1 MLRRRCTP
9 LLCCLVWCIHGVSS
23 FCAPWCNAW
32 TCQDPNCGACGPDH
46 GCKSRDSSATAA
58 ATNCAN
64 WCNMYTCTDSQCA
77 DCDKNNC
84 GAAAV
89 KAQQKSPPSAPT
101 PPPHPAVPPAR
112 DLSQGESDYWAY
124 GTSIYTNAWSSD
136 GHPTRLRIKGVSW
149 FGMEGPICHPGGL
162 WHRPLEDYA
171 AFLRKHGF
179 NAVRIPLAADAITG
193 LMDHPC
199 LIIPAEHKVAA
210 RGNNPDLY
218 GLTYL
223 DELARFVELLGNHG
237 ILVLL
242 DMHVVEAGKW
252 PDGGSV
258 DANGEAQLR
267 AAWQLVA
274 QQLCDPRAYWNV
286 FAAGAALSSRDG
298 VGAQCRRGWG
308 TGIGTGRY
316 IGGWEGAWTHTRARL
331 PYADLKNEPYAMYW
345 GNPGLQTPAGTY
357 PEPDRWDA
365 LARRLADML
374 QASCPR
380 WLVLVQGVGHC
391 RKSGGSE
398 GGECKFPSAPGNQNM
413 EVSTWWGE
421 VRPLLPTR
429 HRLAASHT

>member
-1 MLRRRCTP
+1 MEPVGRT
-9 LLCCLVWCIHGVSS
+9 
-23 FCAPWCNAW
+23 
-32 TCQDPNCGACGPDH
+32 
-46 GCKSRDSSATAA
+46 
-58 ATNCAN
+58 
-64 WCNMYTCTDSQCA
+64 M
-77 DCDKNNC
+77 
-84 GAAAV
+84 AV
-89 KAQQKSPPSAPT
+89 KAAIQVPLPPPPTAPTSATCTPAPILSAPTVIKTTAVPVPGRRTQKSPPSGPT

-179 NAVRIPLAADAITG
+179 NAVRIPLAVDALTG

-210 RGNNPDLY
+210 RGNNPHLY

-223 DELARFVELLGNHG
+223 DGLARFVELLGNRG

-274 QQLCDPRAYWNV
+274 QRLCDPRAYWNV

-298 VGAQCRRGWG
+298 VGA
-308 TGIGTGRY
+308 
-316 IGGWEGAWTHTRARL
+316 
-331 PYADLKNEPYAMYW
+331 
-345 GNPGLQTPAGTY
+345 
-357 PEPDRWDA
+357 
-365 LARRLADML
+365 
-374 QASCPR
+374 
-380 WLVLVQGVGHC
+380 
-391 RKSGGSE
+391 
-398 GGECKFPSAPGNQNM
+398 
-413 EVSTWWGE
+413 
-421 VRPLLPTR
+421 
-429 HRLAASHT
+429 